1 MVIFIQDTQELAFP
15 VAVMQSAMEANVAYY
30 HEHKTPLNV
39 LATIAKSALPIE
51 RAAALTAI
59 SDALQW
65 DLPHYSESELRNAYT
80 RLRQRY
86 SESGEGLQGYG
97 LQLTQKIGVI
107 LNNMSDSHV
116 CQNCGGDDRVG
127 SHWKQLDADWFYC
140 EKGEDVKADY
150 FEDDGI
156 PF

>member
-30 HEHKTPLNV
+30 HEHRTPLNV
-39 LATIAKSALPIE
+39 LAVIAKSALPIE
-51 RAAALTAI
+51 RAAALTALN
-59 SDALQW
+59 DAITW
-65 DLPHYSESELRNAYT
+65 DLPLFSESELRETYT
-80 RLRQRY
+80 RLRKRY
-86 SESGEGLQGYG
+86 FESGEGLQAFG

-107 LNNMSDSHV
+107 LNDMADSHV

-127 SHWKQLDADWFYC
+127 SHWRQLDADWFVCNHENTYSD
-140 EKGEDVKADY
+140 E
-150 FEDDGI
+150 I

>member
-1 MVIFIQDTQELAFP
+1 M
-15 VAVMQSAMEANVAYY
+15 VMQSAMEANVAYY

-39 LATIAKSALPIE
+39 LAVIAKSALPIE
-51 RAAALTAI
+51 RAAALTALH
-59 SDALQW
+59 DAITW
-65 DLPHYSESELRNAYT
+65 DLPLFTESELRDAYT

-86 SESGEGLQGYG
+86 FQSGEGLQAYG
-97 LQLTQKIGVI
+97 LQLTQRIGVI
-107 LNNMSDSHV
+107 LAERRDKFV
-116 CQNCGGDDRVG
+116 CPDCGGDLREG
-127 SHWKQLDADWFYC
+127 IHQKQLDADWFYC